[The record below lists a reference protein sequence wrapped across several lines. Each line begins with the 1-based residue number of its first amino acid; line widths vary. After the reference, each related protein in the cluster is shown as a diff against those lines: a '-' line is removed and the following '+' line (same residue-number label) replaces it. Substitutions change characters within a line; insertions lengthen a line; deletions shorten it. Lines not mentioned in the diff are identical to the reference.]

1 MDYNFSHDLKMEND
15 LQLVYTGLLFFQSMV
30 FAWSL
35 HGVAMCCH
43 VLTHRSPIAIISHMT
58 ATICHGR
65 DIGPL
70 NPRLQAAWADEQR
83 RMKELL
89 EKATA
94 GSTFLENEDC

>member
-1 MDYNFSHDLKMEND
+1 M
-15 LQLVYTGLLFFQSMV
+15 T
-30 FAWSL
+30 A
-35 HGVAMCCH
+35 
-43 VLTHRSPIAIISHMT
+43 TT
-58 ATICHGR
+58 ATICYGRDIGR